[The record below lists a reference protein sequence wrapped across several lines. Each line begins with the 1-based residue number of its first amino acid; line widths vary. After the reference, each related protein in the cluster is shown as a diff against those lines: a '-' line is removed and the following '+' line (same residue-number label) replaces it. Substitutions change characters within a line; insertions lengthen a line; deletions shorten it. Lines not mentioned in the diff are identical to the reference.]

1 MRLEPMKPGVRIGL
15 LLFALGGMPRLAQ
28 SQGDQSKVP
37 DELKSALTTLCEAF
51 KEMAVEEV
59 EELLDL

>member
-1 MRLEPMKPGVRIGL
+1 MVQDLYFLCLQVEAERAME
-15 LLFALGGMPRLAQ
+15 
-28 SQGDQSKVP
+28 GDQSKVP